1 MITVGT
7 ETPLASLRNH
17 PLVNRSLTAIAPTA
31 DRLLRVWRPA
41 LTDGLTVF
49 FFHEVTS
56 RPSAFHV
63 QNQTWTHPDLFR
75 RQVSWI
81 ADRFSVVEPGRL
93 KQLGGTGKLPTD
105 AAILTFDDSW
115 AGVFRVALPI
125 LREMGLPAI
134 CFLNMATVD
143 GQPDLAVVR
152 SYDVIVPEP
161 LGFGGARSVDLVEG
175 RRLIDRIWDRYGG
188 DNAFRDYQGPTADRN
203 DLERASK
210 EGGVWFGSH
219 LFHHWDLRLAAED
232 LFEQSLA
239 ENRVELANYPNVL
252 PAFAT
257 PYGYAGED
265 GRDPSR
271 IPLQQGIRVTF
282 TGRCTQN
289 REVDG
294 PILDR
299 LSLPPTQSPRA
310 WWHAT
315 HLARVLGPRANRLS

>member
-1 MITVGT
+1 M
-7 ETPLASLRNH
+7 ETPVASVRSH
-17 PLVNRSLTAIAPTA
+17 PLVTRSLTAVAPTA
-31 DRLLRVWRPA
+31 DRLFPMIRPA
-41 LTDGLTVF
+41 LTGGLTVF
-49 FFHEVTS
+49 FFHEITS
-56 RPSAFHV
+56 APSAFHL
-63 QNQTWTHPDLFR
+63 QHRTWTNPDLFR

-81 ADRFSVVEPGRL
+81 ADRFSVVEPARL
-93 KQLGGTGKLPTD
+93 KRLGGSGDLPRD

-115 AGVFRVALPI
+115 AGVFRTGLPI
-125 LREMGLPAI
+125 LRQKGLPAV

-152 SYDVIVPEP
+152 SYDGMAPDPV
-161 LGFGGARSVDLVEG
+161 GFHDRRSVDLAEG
-175 RRLIDRIWDRYGG
+175 RLLVDRIIDRYGS
-188 DNAFRDYQGPTADRN
+188 DDSFREYQGPTANRN
-203 DLERASK
+203 DLEWASR

-219 LFHHWDLRLAAED
+219 LSHHWDLRLAADD

-239 ENRVELANYPNVL
+239 ENAVELAGYPNVL

-271 IPLQQGIRVTF
+271 IPLQQGIQVTF

-299 LSLPPTQSPRA
+299 LFLPATQSPRT

-315 HLARVLGPRANRLS
+315 HLARVLGPRATRLS